1 MEYQYDNDNFTE
13 EQYTEILLKGYDYNQ
28 LGLDIMAFSLNIL
41 LFIFNPI
48 LPAIC
53 LILMF
58 ITFYLS
64 MVGHDKSLGKNYELG
79 NKLFELSEFFNIIV
93 YILTIV
99 NLILGAV

>member
-1 MEYQYDNDNFTE
+1 MMEYKFSEDFTE
-13 EQYTEILLKGYDYNQ
+13 DDYQNLLLKGYDHNQ

-64 MVGHDKSLGKNYELG
+64 MVGHDKSLGKNYKLG

-99 NLILGAV
+99 NLILGAI

>member
-1 MEYQYDNDNFTE
+1 MEYKFSDDFE
-13 EQYTEILLKGYDYNQ
+13 EENYTEILLKGYDYNQ
-28 LGLDIMAFSLNIL
+28 IGLDIMAFSLNIL

-48 LPAIC
+48 LSAIC

-64 MVGHDKSLGKNYELG
+64 MVGHDKSLGKNYKLG
-79 NKLFELSEFFNIIV
+79 NKLFDISDFLNNIV